1 MINWHRL
8 FGLTLT
14 DYFTDSAYRVETEK
28 DLSVKQQRL
37 DVLIIE
43 QEAERPLPEPPDGL
57 ENLARHNLMT
67 YKSLRQPLD
76 AWALDE
82 LVGHYVNYRKLISPS
97 WEQLLPVEDFQLY
110 AVSTRHPEKLATAA
124 ALEFIKQ
131 GVYEVSWGSRRIR
144 IIVLNEVSQIE
155 RNAVW
160 QMFSA
165 IPENVQYGA
174 AQYQWRQPNHSKAIN
189 KLFEHYR
196 VEGITM
202 PYTWD
207 DFERDLKE
215 EVLAKLTPEELL
227 RRLSPEE
234 RLEGLPLEELL
245 KRVPPAERLKG
256 LPPEEFLK
264 RLTKEEIEAYLKKLS
279 TSN

>member
-43 QEAERPLPEPPDGL
+43 QEAERPLLDPPDGL

-110 AVSTRHPEKLATAA
+110 AACTRHPEKLATIA
-124 ALEFIKQ
+124 ALELIKQ

-144 IIVLNEVSQIE
+144 IIVLSEVPQNE

-165 IPENVQYGA
+165 IPEKVQYGA
-174 AQYQWRQPNHSKAIN
+174 AQYQWRRPDHSKAIN
-189 KLFEHYR
+189 KLFEHYL
-196 VEGITM
+196 VEGIAM
-202 PYTWD
+202 PYTWE
-207 DFERDLKE
+207 DFEKDIKE
-215 EVLAKLTPEELL
+215 EVLAKLT
-227 RRLSPEE
+227 PEE

-245 KRVPPAERLKG
+245 KRVSPEERLKG

>member
-110 AVSTRHPEKLATAA
+110 AVTTRHPEKLATAA
-124 ALEFIKQ
+124 ALELFKQ
-131 GVYEVSWGSRRIR
+131 GVYEMSWGSRRIR
-144 IIVLNEVSQIE
+144 IIVLSEVPQIE

-174 AQYQWRQPNHSKAIN
+174 AQYQWRRSNHSKAIN

-196 VEGITM
+196 VEGIAM

-207 DFERDLKE
+207 DFERDIKE
-215 EVLAKLTPEELL
+215 EVLAKLTPEE
-227 RRLSPEE
+227 RLD
-234 RLEGLPLEELL
+234 GLPLEELL
-245 KRVPPAERLKG
+245 KHVPPKERLKG
-256 LPPEEFLK
+256 FSLEELLKQVPPEEFLK
-264 RLTKEEIEAYLKKLS
+264 RLTREEIEAYLKKLS